1 MEKEQIEAHDLRI
14 KISDL
19 NLHPDGPCCMS
30 FGFDLKILKRSIS
43 RFGIINAPYLIK
55 NKGGSYSVVAGYKR
69 LLAAKEL
76 GWEDVECKVFPANFP
91 AYNALLF
98 NLEDNL
104 LHRELN
110 IIEKAMVIERL
121 SNFLD
126 NDKIIAE
133 YLPLFH
139 IPVTRNNLILLLNLN
154 ELEESVKVSVAKEI
168 ISLKVVDLIRSI
180 DREDRLSINSLFN
193 YFRFSFNQQ
202 LQLFQYIEE
211 ISKREGRRIKDVVE
225 GTEIQ
230 TIIADMNMNNPQK
243 VKAITATLKNR
254 RFPALSGAQK
264 AFKKGVDR
272 LSLPSGV
279 SIAPPP
285 FFEGV
290 EYRLEIAFT
299 SGKELAN
306 KIQKLNNIPELSN
319 IASFWKGREDT

>member
-1 MEKEQIEAHDLRI
+1 MKQEQIKTKDLRV

-19 NLHPDGPCCMS
+19 NLDPDGPCCMS
-30 FGFDLKILKRSIS
+30 FGFDLETLKRSIS

-55 NKGGSYSVVAGYKR
+55 NKGGWYSVVAGYKR

-76 GWEDVECKVFPANFP
+76 AWKDAECRIFPDSFP
-91 AYNALLF
+91 GYDALLF

-121 SNFLD
+121 STFLD
-126 NDKIIAE
+126 SEKIIGE

-139 IPVTRNNLILLLNLN
+139 IPVTRNNLILYLNLN
-154 ELEESVKVSVAKEI
+154 DLEESVKISLAKEI
-168 ISLKVVDLIRSI
+168 ISLKVADLMRTI
-180 DREDRLSINSLFN
+180 DKEDRLSINNLFN
-193 YFRFSFNQQ
+193 HFRFSFNQQ
-202 LQLFQYIEE
+202 LQLFQYLEE
-211 ISKREGRRIKDVVE
+211 ISKREGRPIRDIVD
-225 GTEIQ
+225 GTKIR
-230 TIIADMNMNNPQK
+230 TIMQDTNMNNPQK
-243 VKAITATLKNR
+243 AKAIAATLKNI

-279 SIAPPP
+279 SIVPPP

-290 EYRLEIAFT
+290 EYRLEIVFT
-299 SGKELAN
+299 NGKELAD
-306 KIQKLNNIPELSN
+306 KIQKLNNVPGLLN